1 MTSRNGR
8 RLRRKVGKGWEKAE
22 NREKCRKGGGNGG
35 ELWNS
40 MEEKRARDGTVEVNT
55 GLSVLVYG
63 AYIYSKFRKYHDI
76 HCPIT
81 NTGCFSPTG
90 FLL

>member
-1 MTSRNGR
+1 MTSRNSRGQ
-8 RLRRKVGKGWEKAE
+8 RRKVGKGWGRAE
-22 NREKCRKGGGNGG
+22 NREKCQEGGDNGG
-35 ELWNS
+35 ELWRG
-40 MEEKRARDGTVEVNT
+40 MEDNRARDGTVEVNT

-63 AYIYSKFRKYHDI
+63 TYIYSKFRKYHDI
-76 HCPIT
+76 DCPIT